1 MFVFFVTQDNKYYS
15 RLNIEEEEHLNT
27 YWDSKFSDF
36 VHAAFKSDIL
46 KVKNNTKR
54 NRIKTYTS
62 SIILIAIGMWFLF
75 SLFQMSFATL
85 GWFLVFSLGTCFS
98 VWGVV
103 NMYLEVKEH
112 KQYKKQ
118 KG

>member
-1 MFVFFVTQDNKYYS
+1 MSDKTYS
-15 RLNIEEEEHLNT
+15 CRLKDEEIKHL
-27 YWDSKFSDF
+27 DSFWSSFSDF

-85 GWFLVFSLGTCFS
+85 GWFLVFALGTCFS

-112 KQYKKQ
+112 KQCRK
-118 KG
+118 